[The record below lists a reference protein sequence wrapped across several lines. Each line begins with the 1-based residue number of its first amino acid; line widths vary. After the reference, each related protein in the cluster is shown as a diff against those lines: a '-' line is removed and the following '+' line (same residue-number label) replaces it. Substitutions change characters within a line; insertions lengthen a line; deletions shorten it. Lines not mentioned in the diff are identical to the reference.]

1 MLPDGNIW
9 LGDRA
14 VAKPALGEAA
24 QRAATGL
31 RALGV
36 GQEDVVAIFM
46 RNDFPF
52 PAAVTAA
59 NLAGAYATPIN
70 WHLRG
75 EEVAAI
81 LADCQ
86 AAALV
91 IHADLLSVVE
101 GHVPAGTRLI
111 VAETPVEVASAYGQA
126 ATPVPDGHLNWQALV
141 DDNAP
146 IAEPAAGRFTMIYTS
161 GTTAAPKGVT
171 RATTDPAMLAL
182 GARYAGEM
190 FGLRPGMSTA
200 MNGPVYHSATFSYMG
215 SSLRLE
221 GDLTLMP
228 RFDAEELLR
237 LIEARRLTHMHM
249 VPTMFNRLL
258 RLPEEVRKRYDLS
271 SLEHIIHGAAPC
283 PPEVK
288 RAMIEWW
295 GPVIWEYYGSTEA
308 SISAIIGSEDWL
320 AQPGSVG
327 QIFDD
332 REVEIRDGDGKAL
345 ATGEEGEIFIK
356 LTNNTAFTYRNRPD
370 LDDET
375 RDGVWFSNGDVGYFD
390 DAGFLFLC
398 DRVKDMIISG
408 GVNIFPSEIE
418 AVILGHPQVRDCAVF
433 GIPDPEY
440 GEAIAAAVEV
450 DGEVAGEVTGED
462 IRSLVTDKLAKYKAP
477 QVVEFHDSLPRE
489 DSGKIFKRKLRDPF
503 WEGQAR
509 QI

>member
-1 MLPDGNIW
+1 MLPDGDIW
-9 LGDRA
+9 LGDRK
-14 VAKPALGEAA
+14 VTKPALGENAL
-24 QRAATGL
+24 RAAAGL
-31 RALGV
+31 RALGI
-36 GQEDVVAIFM
+36 GREDVVAVFM

-52 PAAVTAA
+52 PTAVLAA

-91 IHADLLSVVE
+91 LHADLLPAVE
-101 GHVPAGTRLI
+101 GHVPADTRLI
-111 VAETPVEVASAYGQA
+111 VAETPTEVAGAYGRA
-126 ATPVPDGHLNWQALV
+126 ATPAPDGYLDWLALV

-146 IAEPAAGRFTMIYTS
+146 LADPTAGRFTMIYTS

-171 RATTDPAMLAL
+171 RATTDPDLLAM
-182 GARYAGEM
+182 GASWAAGM
-190 FGLRPGMSTA
+190 FGLRPGMSAA
-200 MNGPVYHSATFSYMG
+200 MNGPVYHSATFSYMS

-228 RFDAEELLR
+228 RFGAEELLA
-237 LIEARRLTHMHM
+237 LIEKRRISHMHM
-249 VPTMFNRLL
+249 VPTMFTRLL
-258 RLPEEVRKRYDLS
+258 RLPEEVRSRYDLS

-308 SISAIIGSEDWL
+308 SISAIIDSEAWL
-320 AQPGSVG
+320 ARPGSVG
-327 QIFDD
+327 RPYEG
-332 REVEIRDGDGKAL
+332 REIEVRDPGGNALPTGD
-345 ATGEEGEIFIK
+345 EGEIFIR
-356 LTNNTAFTYRNRPD
+356 LTDNTAFNYRNRPD
-370 LDDET
+370 LDAKT
-375 RDGVWFSNGDVGYFD
+375 RSGVWFSNGDVGYVD
-390 DAGFLFLC
+390 DDGYLYLC
-398 DRVKDMIISG
+398 DRAGDMIVSG

-418 AVILGHPQVRDCAVF
+418 AVIIGHPRVKDCAVF

-440 GEAIAAAVEV
+440 GEAIAAAVEA
-450 DGEVAGEVTGED
+450 DGEVTAAD
-462 IRSLVTDKLAKYKAP
+462 IQALVAAKLARFKTP
-477 QVVEFHDSLPRE
+477 WRVDFHDALPRE